1 MYRDISAFYYALFY
15 ITVLP
20 LPVSAEEAKSKTVRV
35 GWYEGTYNTTGADG
49 QRRGYSYE
57 YQQAVAAHTGW
68 KYEYVEGSWAELM
81 SMLKNGQ
88 IDLLGGISYTE
99 ERSTSMLFQNC
110 LWERIN
116 ITCMWILLIQI
127 SPFQI

>member
-1 MYRDISAFYYALFY
+1 MKKFKLNVQRHICILLCFILY

-68 KYEYVEGSWAELM
+68 KYESRYAFSCA
-81 SMLKNGQ
+81 SHSAPS
-88 IDLLGGISYTE
+88 SYAAWHA
-99 ERSTSMLFQNC
+99 TSPIRPTWL
-110 LWERIN
+110 
-116 ITCMWILLIQI
+116 
-127 SPFQI
+127 